1 MIEELKEHVYGYN
14 ELGDPEFVGPPT
26 REELKDKINEIVR
39 YLNSLISVGIL
50 PINED

>member
-1 MIEELKEHVYGYN
+1 MIKELKEHIYGYDQDGN
-14 ELGDPEFVGPPT
+14 PELVGPPT
-26 REELKDKINEIVR
+26 SAELMYKINEIIR